1 MTGKKLKKLVGLSY
15 LDVPFFLHFVPPPPS
30 LFFKV
35 DLAGLLCEKVKQY
48 PVLYNKQMKGY
59 REQDVVSNVWNAGA
73 RGLEFIENGKS
84 HLILFF
90 ML

>member
-1 MTGKKLKKLVGLSY
+1 MY
-15 LDVPFFLHFVPPPPS
+15 PFFFILCHPLRPF
-30 LFFKV
+30 FFKV

-48 PVLYNKQMKGY
+48 PALYNKQMKGY
-59 REQDVVSNVWNAGA
+59 REKDVVSNVWNAGA